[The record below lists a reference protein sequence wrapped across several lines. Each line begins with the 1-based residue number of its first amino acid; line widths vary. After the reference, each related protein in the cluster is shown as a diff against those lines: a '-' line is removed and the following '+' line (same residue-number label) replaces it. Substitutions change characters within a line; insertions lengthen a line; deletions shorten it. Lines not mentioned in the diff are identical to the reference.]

1 MLRVREEEADEGEG
15 DDGDKEMEEDA
26 CSSLSADE
34 HNDEPSLSADS
45 DADCVC
51 VCVCACVCAC
61 VRACARL
68 ESTLKKRDSTAIGE
82 EGLKKAFGPP
92 PAPVR
97 PVAYTASVRHA
108 TGFCG
113 HRRGRR
119 NDTQPLPNE
128 YILVQYSSI
137 LISHAV

>member
-1 MLRVREEEADEGEG
+1 VVLRVREEADEGEG

-26 CSSLSADE
+26 CSALSADE

-45 DADCVC
+45 DAVCVC
-51 VCVCACVCAC
+51 VCVCVCAC

-108 TGFCG
+108 TGLWG
-113 HRRGRR
+113 HR
-119 NDTQPLPNE
+119 
-128 YILVQYSSI
+128 
-137 LISHAV
+137 

>member
-1 MLRVREEEADEGEG
+1 VVLRVREEEADDGEG

-26 CSSLSADE
+26 YSSLSADE

-45 DADCVC
+45 DAARVCVC
-51 VCVCACVCAC
+51 VCVCML
-61 VRACARL
+61 ACARL

-108 TGFCG
+108 TGFWG
-113 HRRGRR
+113 HR
-119 NDTQPLPNE
+119 
-128 YILVQYSSI
+128 
-137 LISHAV
+137 